1 MQQLAEEWN
10 DTTVFPVLSK
20 MIEICGERLDKVN
33 ARYKESELQKLRDLC
48 ISGVQQLLPPE
59 QLRFIK
65 VCGKI
70 CVKVSH

>member
-1 MQQLAEEWN
+1 MQQLAEEWK
-10 DTTVFPVLSK
+10 DTTVFPVLSE
-20 MIEICGERLDKVN
+20 MIEICGERVDKVN
-33 ARYKESELQKLRDLC
+33 ARYKESELQKLRNLC
-48 ISGVQQLLPPE
+48 ISGVNHLSAPE